1 MGLTHIRTPKNFVLE
16 NRLERYAAA
25 IEQRPEIY
33 RGCWGEACAPCG
45 GAACGDVTRSG
56 APCGNAPCGS
66 ASHDDMPGF
75 GSVHLDLGCGKGAYL
90 VARAQREPDALFIG
104 MDTEPICIAYAAQ
117 NIVETG
123 LSNAIVLPRSA
134 DSIERLFGPGELA
147 GITLNFPTPFPKRKF
162 ARKRLISVDHLL
174 SYRRVLAPGA
184 TVTLRTDSQPL
195 HDFTLTQ
202 LDAAGY
208 RVLWASIDTRA
219 EHPEHPETESSVV
232 LPNRGPPYT
241 ASAPLRDQNRRRCK
255 FRPAA
260 TPSRASSHTFPET
273 SIPSGTSPLVWK
285 AQFSTCAIASET
297 NRRITTRHA
306 KRALGRHAALSPGKF
321 VPLLGISF
329 RDHSGKP
336 VQSQQNRRIEER
348 NYVIA
353 GEK

>member
-33 RGCWGEACAPCG
+33 RGHWGEACSPCG
-45 GAACGDVTRSG
+45 DAARGGATCRDTPCSSAPRGDT
-56 APCGNAPCGS
+56 PC
-66 ASHDDMPGF
+66 F
-75 GSVHLDLGCGKGAYL
+75 GRVHLDLGCGKGAYL
-90 VARAQREPDALFIG
+90 VARAQREPSALFIG

-162 ARKRLISVDHLL
+162 ARKRLTSVDHLL

-184 TVTLRTDSQPL
+184 TVTLRTDSQQL

-219 EHPEHPETESSVV
+219 EHPEHPETE
-232 LPNRGPPYT
+232 YE
-241 ASAPLRDQNRRRCK
+241 RRLAEQGAAVYGIC
-255 FRPAA
+255 A
-260 TPSRASSHTFPET
+260 TPGPEPT
-273 SIPSGTSPLVWK
+273 PEQIQTGRDAEQSLVAYLPLNLDSIGYIPLGMEGAVLNLR
-285 AQFSTCAIASET
+285 
-297 NRRITTRHA
+297 NR
-306 KRALGRHAALSPGKF
+306 
-321 VPLLGISF
+321 
-329 RDHSGKP
+329 
-336 VQSQQNRRIEER
+336 QR
-348 NYVIA
+348 NEQA
-353 GEK
+353 HNH